1 MLAAFG
7 IPILMMVAS
16 QKHQCNGIRLCIL
29 YTITI
34 NIYIYIY
41 IYICMESKA
50 GNVNPI
56 VRLR

>member
-34 NIYIYIY
+34 NIYIYMY
-41 IYICMESKA
+41 GKQGWECESHREA
-50 GNVNPI
+50 PLECHG
-56 VRLR
+56 